1 MSQIGD
7 TENALLG
14 LLRNCQ
20 LPSGVHIGSAPS
32 TWDSG
37 FVQRLIPSTPAILVA
52 FLGAQ
57 PHADPGS
64 STSLN
69 LIATWGVYAV
79 FGWRGKTQ
87 EDRRL
92 AVDAGYDV
100 VARIAPILHN
110 APIQD
115 PQHQRLPFPDV
126 VSIETLTDSALDL
139 GNLWVCEI
147 QVEVELPLDIPVD
160 CVGPL
165 DDYLKTT
172 ATFDLP
178 GVGHEFDPD
187 AGDEIGTDGD
197 ATSRFDQPQ

>member
-1 MSQIGD
+1 MTQISD
-7 TENALLG
+7 TENALLA
-14 LLRNCQ
+14 LLLECK
-20 LPSGVHIGSAPS
+20 LPTGVHIGSAPS
-32 TWDSG
+32 RWDAG
-37 FVQRLIPSTPAILVA
+37 FVRRLIPSTPAILLA
-52 FLGAQ
+52 FLDAQ

-64 STSLN
+64 STSLT

-115 PQHQRLPFPDV
+115 PQHQRLPFPYV
-126 VSIETLTDSALDL
+126 VSIETLTDSALDI
-139 GNLWVCEI
+139 GNLWVCEV

-165 DDYLKTT
+165 DDYLRTA
-172 ATFDLP
+172 ATFDIP
-178 GVGHEFDPD
+178 GGHEFDPD
-187 AGDEIGTDGD
+187 TDEIGVDGD
-197 ATSRFDQPQ
+197 ATSRFDMQT